1 MSKPPLVKLS
11 ELLLTLNPYEI
22 STFAFI
28 LGVVLSNGL
37 NFNQLN
43 SIGNFY
49 ELIGQTILTIQ
60 SQSQLQASNNST
72 TQTPDITGAVEMLK
86 NKIGNIEQIIA
97 DFQKL

>member
-11 ELLLTLNPYEI
+11 ELLLTLNPYEF

-37 NFNQLN
+37 NSNQLN

-49 ELIGQTILTIQ
+49 ELLGQTILTIQ
-60 SQSQLQASNNST
+60 SQVQLHASTEPS
-72 TQTPDITGAVEMLK
+72 QTPDITGAVELLK

-97 DFQKL
+97 DFQNL

>member
-22 STFAFI
+22 STFAFV

-60 SQSQLQASNNST
+60 SQTQLQASNSSF
-72 TQTPDITGAVEMLK
+72 QTINITSAIEMLK